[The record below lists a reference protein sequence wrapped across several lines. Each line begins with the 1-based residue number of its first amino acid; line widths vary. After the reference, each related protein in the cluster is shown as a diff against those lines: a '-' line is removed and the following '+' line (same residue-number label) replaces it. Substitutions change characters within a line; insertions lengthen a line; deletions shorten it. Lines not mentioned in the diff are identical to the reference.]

1 MTEDILTLLEAIR
14 KIEPELAAKFEEELA
29 EAQTPE
35 EEEAIATKIT
45 ETLAAVEAEETEAE
59 TEAETE
65 ETEAETEETEA
76 EAEENEAETEETEA
90 EAEENEAETEENEAE
105 AEENEAETEETEAEA
120 EENEAE
126 AEETGTEMMIA
137 NTLDE
142 LNTKITFIEEML
154 KKWEPV
160 INQLA
165 HDYYVPFITD
175 PSAQHIEENNM
186 DFKEATRIMLKEAMR
201 GVQ

>member
-65 ETEAETEETEA
+65 ETEAETE
-76 EAEENEAETEETEA
+76 AETEETEA
-90 EAEENEAETEENEAE
+90 ETEETEAE

>member
-1 MTEDILTLLEAIR
+1 MTEDVLTLLEAIR
-14 KIEPELAAKFEEELA
+14 KIKPDQAAKFEEELA

-35 EEEAIATKIT
+35 EEEAIAEKIA
-45 ETLAAVEAEETEAE
+45 ETLTEAE
-59 TEAETE
+59 A
-65 ETEAETEETEA
+65 EETEA
-76 EAEENEAETEETEA
+76 EAEETEAEAEDTEAEAEETEA
-90 EAEENEAETEENEAE
+90 EAEDTEV
-105 AEENEAETEETEAEA
+105 
-120 EENEAE
+120 
-126 AEETGTEMMIA
+126 EMMIA

-165 HDYYVPFITD
+165 RDYYVPFITD

>member
-1 MTEDILTLLEAIR
+1 MTEDVLTLLEAIR
-14 KIEPELAAKFEEELA
+14 KIKPDQAAKFEEELA

-35 EEEAIATKIT
+35 EEEAIAEKIA
-45 ETLAAVEAEETEAE
+45 ETLTEAE
-59 TEAETE
+59 A
-65 ETEAETEETEA
+65 EETEA
-76 EAEENEAETEETEA
+76 EAEETEAEAEDTEAEAEDTEAEAEDTEAEAEETEA
-90 EAEENEAETEENEAE
+90 EAEDTEV
-105 AEENEAETEETEAEA
+105 
-120 EENEAE
+120 
-126 AEETGTEMMIA
+126 EMMIA

-165 HDYYVPFITD
+165 RDYYVPFITD

>member
-65 ETEAETEETEA
+65 ETEAETEET
-76 EAEENEAETEETEA
+76 
-90 EAEENEAETEENEAE
+90 EAE